1 MMKPEFDRNDR
12 SEEGNA
18 GKILCRAGAD
28 FVGRNSFFPDT
39 AQRGC
44 DLPGLWRCVLECLI
58 HSRHVFPS
66 WLKNFDPSRDSE
78 SEKK

>member
-12 SEEGNA
+12 REEGNA

-28 FVGRNSFFPDT
+28 FVGRNSFFSDT

-44 DLPGLWRCVLECLI
+44 DLPGLWR
-58 HSRHVFPS
+58 F
-66 WLKNFDPSRDSE
+66 
-78 SEKK
+78 

>member
-12 SEEGNA
+12 SEEENA

-39 AQRGC
+39 AQRVC
-44 DLPGLWRCVLECLI
+44 DLPGSMAVLRLYSMEGTVCFCTCFLV
-58 HSRHVFPS
+58 RV
-66 WLKNFDPSRDSE
+66 
-78 SEKK
+78 

>member
-12 SEEGNA
+12 REEGNA

-28 FVGRNSFFPDT
+28 FVGRNSFFFDT

-44 DLPGLWRCVLECLI
+44 DLPGLRLYSMEGTVCFCTCFLV
-58 HSRHVFPS
+58 RV
-66 WLKNFDPSRDSE
+66 
-78 SEKK
+78 